1 MASPDRPQAAAPGP
15 APTPASAPA
24 DQPDTPV
31 WVARLEALRAARA
44 DLADPVR
51 WAFIEA
57 LARRTRAQQGPARQ
71 LLDQRLDTL
80 VTDFAARVDSLAAR
94 AAGEGSARR
103 AALVPHQ
110 GASPDPG
117 PGPGPGPG
125 PLAALVAAL
134 AGEPAPDALQPANA
148 AHAASAASD
157 SPNAPAASR
166 PRQAPAAS
174 RAASPSGQ
182 PPRPGSSAPRAERRS
197 PPAELKSARLLGGGW
212 ARQAAQAQLHRAQAT
227 LPSQTGP
234 LNSERLVLA
243 ALQRMQ
249 TLSPDYLARLLAQVE
264 ALRWLARAEAAEPP
278 APAAPSAPSRGP
290 ARGALPPRRR
300 PAAKR

>member
-1 MASPDRPQAAAPGP
+1 MTAVEPPITALADPAPGP
-15 APTPASAPA
+15 ADGRTDSPATQSGTGSWP
-24 DQPDTPV
+24 
-31 WVARLEALRAARA
+31 ARLAAMRAARA

-57 LARRTRAQQGPARQ
+57 LARRTRAQQGAARR
-71 LLDQRLDTL
+71 LLDQRLDRL
-80 VTDFAARVDSLAAR
+80 VADFAARVDGMVARSPSDDAPRQAAPR
-94 AAGEGSARR
+94 
-103 AALVPHQ
+103 PHPP
-110 GASPDPG
+110 AS
-117 PGPGPGPG
+117 PGPGPG

-134 AGEPAPDALQPANA
+134 AGEPGHDAHQPAD
-148 AHAASAASD
+148 AASAASAA
-157 SPNAPAASR
+157 SAAPAASGARR
-166 PRQAPAAS
+166 PRQAPA
-174 RAASPSGQ
+174 
-182 PPRPGSSAPRAERRS
+182 APRAERRS

-278 APAAPSAPSRGP
+278 APAAPGASGASAAPGRGP

-300 PAAKR
+300 PPAKR